1 MSEMRQI
8 TYRDAVRE
16 AMVEEMRRDESV
28 YFMGEDI
35 GAYCGAFG
43 VSKKM
48 LEEFGPERIL
58 ETPISE
64 TAFMGAGVGSA
75 ITGMRPIV
83 ELMFSDFM
91 AVCYD
96 QIINQ
101 AAKMHFMFAGK
112 VNVPMVIRTPSG
124 GGTGAAAQHSQSLEQ
139 MYLHVPGLKVV
150 VPSTPYDAKGLLKAS
165 IRDNNTVVFLEQKRL
180 YKEKGMIPDED
191 YTIPLGV
198 ADIKREGT
206 DVSIITYG
214 RMVQMSLQ
222 VAEKLAGEGI
232 NAEVLDLRTLSPL
245 DKDAIIATAKKT
257 HKVVIVHEAVQ
268 FGGFGGEIAATITDS
283 EAFYYLDAPI
293 KRVGALYCPV
303 PFNPVLEAETFP
315 TPAKIEA
322 AVRDVL

>member
-1 MSEMRQI
+1 MREI
-8 TYRDAVRE
+8 TYKDAVRE
-16 AMVEEMRRDESV
+16 AMCEEMRRDENV
-28 YFMGEDI
+28 FLMGEDI

-43 VSKKM
+43 VSKGM
-48 LEEFGPERIL
+48 LEEFGPERIV

-64 TAFMGAGVGSA
+64 TAYVGAGVGAA

-112 VNVPMVIRTPSG
+112 VNVPMVIRTPAG

-139 MYLHVPGLKVV
+139 MYVHVPGLKVV
-150 VPSTPYDAKGLLKAS
+150 VPSTAYDAKGLLKTA
-165 IRDNNTVVFLEQKRL
+165 IRDNNTVIFLEQKKL
-180 YKEKGMIPDED
+180 YGVKGMVPEED
-191 YTIPLGV
+191 YEIPLGV
-198 ADIKREGT
+198 ADVKREGT

-214 RMVQMSLQ
+214 RMVQMSLS
-222 VAEKLAGEGI
+222 VAEKLEKEGI
-232 NAEVLDLRTLSPL
+232 SVEVVDLRTLSPL

-257 HKVVIVHEAVQ
+257 RRVVVVHESVQ
-268 FGGFGGEIAATITDS
+268 FGGFGGEVVSTIVDS
-283 EAFYYLDAPI
+283 DAFYYLDAPI

-303 PFNPVLEAETFP
+303 PFNPILEANTFP
-315 TPAKIEA
+315 TPEKIEA
-322 AVRDVL
+322 AVRETL

>member
-1 MSEMRQI
+1 MREI
-8 TYRDAVRE
+8 TYKDAIRE
-16 AMVEEMRRDESV
+16 AMCEEMRRDESV

-43 VSKKM
+43 VSKGM
-48 LEEFGPERIL
+48 LEEFGPERIR

-112 VNVPMVIRTPSG
+112 VNVPMVIRTAAG

-180 YKEKGMIPDED
+180 YKNKGMVPEED

-198 ADIKREGT
+198 ADVKREGK

-214 RMVQMSLQ
+214 RCVQMSLQ
-222 VAEKLAGEGI
+222 VAEKLEKEGI
-232 NAEVLDLRTLSPL
+232 SVEVVDLRTLAPL
-245 DKDAIIATAKKT
+245 DKEAVIATAKKT
-257 HKVVIVHEAVQ
+257 RRVVVVHEAVE
-268 FGGFGGEIAATITDS
+268 FGGFGGEVVSTIVDS
-283 EAFYYLDAPI
+283 DAFYYLDAPV

-303 PFNPVLEAETFP
+303 PFNPILEAATFP
-315 TPAKIEA
+315 TPEKIEA
-322 AVRDVL
+322 AVRETL